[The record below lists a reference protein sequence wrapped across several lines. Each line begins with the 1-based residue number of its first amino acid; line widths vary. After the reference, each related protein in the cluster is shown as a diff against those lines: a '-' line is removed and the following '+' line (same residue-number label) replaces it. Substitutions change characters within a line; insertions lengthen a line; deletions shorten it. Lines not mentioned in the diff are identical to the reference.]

1 MIKEQKKLLYKWKG
15 FAKIFYDTSQ
25 MIKNITSKDHLKKEY
40 NIDKLDN
47 NQVIEYSKNLWG

>member
-1 MIKEQKKLLYKWKG
+1 MIKEQKKLLYKWKR